1 MKTHTEHQKLRAYF
15 QNIPWMLNYQIVSTL
30 ILFAIFEFVH
40 WISMVLI
47 YSTGR
52 VAVTNS
58 DYKFVVTTWQG
69 WIFFIVF
76 LVSVFFSV
84 AFNIN
89 GIVILADKAIKN
101 EPISILKALKDAFFS
116 IRKFLNRD
124 GIIFC
129 IYIALGAPLIGVGIK
144 IKQTEDLRIPN
155 FITSVI
161 YSKPQYTALY
171 FAGLLLLAWYG
182 IRHIFLI
189 PGVVLDNKSIK
200 NAISDGKVMIRKN
213 KWHFLFRFMVL
224 IIQTTIVV
232 FIAFLGLEYLPIM
245 AKPIVGL
252 SKMASRFTML
262 FIYYIC
268 FFYVGIISLMLMP
281 INITEITRLY
291 CCYRDKKH
299 ILLEV
304 KKHRRSKPEFII
316 IFSIFII
323 AATVAAVAAQNF
335 DMFYP
340 ASKDVKIIAHR
351 LGGDEAAE
359 NSLTGLEKSIED
371 GAYGY
376 ETDVQR
382 SKDGVYVINHDSS
395 FYRTCGDSRNV
406 SDITWEEIKKLRMT
420 NPDGTKEAPPS
431 LDQVLDKAKGHGV
444 LFIELKGDT
453 ADEKMCDDVISMI
466 KEKDMENQCVIL
478 SLKYNLIQYIYK
490 KYSKTEVG
498 FLYFFS
504 YGDVAALDSDLLV
517 MEEDSASADAINTI
531 HAVLKK
537 AIVWTV
543 NTDSSA
549 EEFLNSNADAVITD
563 DVKMCKRVQ
572 KKLSDRSD
580 YERVFDSLDVLE

>member
-1 MKTHTEHQKLRAYF
+1 MKTHTEHQKLIAYF

-30 ILFAIFEFVH
+30 ILFVIFEFVH
-40 WISMVLI
+40 WIAMVLI

-58 DYKFVVTTWQG
+58 DLKLVVTTWQG
-69 WIFFIVF
+69 WAFFAIFLI
-76 LVSVFFSV
+76 SVFFSV

-89 GIVILADKAIKN
+89 GMVILADKAIKS
-101 EPISILKALKDAFFS
+101 EPISILKVLKDAIFS
-116 IRKFLNRD
+116 IKKFLNKD
-124 GIIFC
+124 GILFC
-129 IYIALGAPLIGVGIK
+129 IYVAIGTPLIGVGIK
-144 IKQTEDLRIPN
+144 IKQTENFRIPD

-161 YSKPQYTALY
+161 YSRVEYTVLY
-171 FAGLLLLAWYG
+171 FIGLFLLAWYG

-200 NAISDGKVMIRKN
+200 DAIRDGKVMIRKN
-213 KWHFLFRFMVL
+213 KWHFLFRFTVL
-224 IIQTTIVV
+224 IIQTSIVI
-232 FIAFLGLEYLPIM
+232 FIAYLGFEYLPVI
-245 AKPIVGL
+245 ARPIVGL

-281 INITEITRLY
+281 INITELTRLY

-299 ILLEV
+299 ILLAV
-304 KKHRRSKPEFII
+304 KKHRRSNPELII

-323 AATVAAVAAQNF
+323 AATIAAVAAQHF
-335 DMFYP
+335 DLFYP

-351 LGGDEAAE
+351 LGGYEAAE
-359 NSLTGLEKSIED
+359 NSLTGLDKSIKD

-382 SKDGVYVINHDSS
+382 SKDGVYVINHDYS
-395 FYRTCGDSRNV
+395 FFRTCGDSRAV
-406 SDITWEEIKKLRMT
+406 SDITWKEIKKLRMT

-431 LDQVLDKAKGHGV
+431 LEQVLDKAKGNGI
-444 LFIELKGDT
+444 LYIELKGDT
-453 ADEKMCDDVISMI
+453 ADEKMCDDVVSMI
-466 KEKDMENQCVIL
+466 EKKGMEKQCVIL
-478 SLKYNLIQYIYK
+478 SLKYNLIQYIYR
-490 KYSKTEVG
+490 KYNKIEVG

-504 YGDVAALDSDLLV
+504 YGDVATLDSNLLV

-537 AIVWTV
+537 AIVWTID
-543 NTDSSA
+543 TDSSA

-563 DVKMCKRVQ
+563 NVKMCKRVQ
-572 KKLSDRSD
+572 KKLSERSD
-580 YERVFDSLDVLE
+580 YERVFDSLEILE